1 MSKVDDLKEQV
12 QNLTELLRQHGIIAP
27 RSQQEQIKQHDY
39 IEHGSDE
46 HARMIGLVE
55 VLESEDTRDCIS
67 YISPKSG
74 RTWRL
79 QDEITPFM
87 HVPNPREIAAL
98 TLRQK
103 VSTLD
108 AGAPEIPDGAP
119 PIWQPGPVF

>member
-1 MSKVDDLKEQV
+1 MSKIGDLAEQV
-12 QNLTELLRQHGIIAP
+12 QNLTALLRQHGIIP
-27 RSQQEQIKQHDY
+27 PEQKKQEKQYDY
-39 IEHGSDE
+39 IEHGSDK

-55 VLESEDTRDCIS
+55 VLEGEDTEHCIT

-87 HVPNPREIAAL
+87 QVPNPREIAAL

-108 AGAPEIPDGAP
+108 TGKPEVPEGAP
-119 PIWQPGPVF
+119 PMWRPAPVF